1 MKFLE
6 LNILYGGISHLS
18 DCHSWSVA
26 VCQTP
31 WEARREARMP
41 MSPQSDR
48 ATLAGSLI
56 QESALGAEEIHR
68 EVALQLVWRQLKLL
82 EE

>member
-1 MKFLE
+1 M
-6 LNILYGGISHLS
+6 GG
-18 DCHSWSVA
+18 
-26 VCQTP
+26 T
-31 WEARREARMP
+31 REARMP

-48 ATLAGSLI
+48 SSTTWETI

-82 EE
+82 EEAEQPHLVLLTT